1 MFLVLPGQSAK
12 EEMLSVEL
20 SDLQDQSFGLSLLD
34 FDVGELDK
42 LLGNG
47 NEELIKEIESK
58 LKGYIATCSILIAS
72 LLSYLLLDD
81 QFSIDDFPIAMRSMS
96 KLTQTPC
103 NAL

>member
-1 MFLVLPGQSAK
+1 
-12 EEMLSVEL
+12 MLSVEL
-20 SDLQDQSFGLSLLD
+20 SDLQDQSFDLSLLG
-34 FDVGELDK
+34 FDAGELDK

-81 QFSIDDFPIAMRSMS
+81 QFSIDDFPIAMRSMF